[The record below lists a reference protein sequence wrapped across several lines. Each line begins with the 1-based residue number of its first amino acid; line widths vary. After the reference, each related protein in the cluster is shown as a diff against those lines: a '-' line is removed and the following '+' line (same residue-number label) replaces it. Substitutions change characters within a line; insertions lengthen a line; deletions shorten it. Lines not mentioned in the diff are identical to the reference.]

1 MNVTKLT
8 EVLYN
13 RYKDCV
19 NYEVCDNVVSN
30 SSMLEDY

>member
-13 RYKDCV
+13 RYNDYV
-19 NYEVCDNVVSN
+19 NYKMDDNVVSN
-30 SSMLEDY
+30 SSMLGD